1 MGVNPTYGSP
11 PAERRR
17 VAICLMASSVR
28 YCLCRSHAAF
38 RDAGTGSPM
47 IVKLLRITIY
57 ESRWAWRIEDIPDP
71 IWDAI
76 ETAIRR
82 LDRFRYPFVWLY
94 RDKDSVADAVPDFA
108 VTGGE
113 GVFAFECIAGG
124 MAYRYVDPD
133 HSDNEIAVWKS
144 DEGAV
149 FAERFCCYSLE
160 TVLQATR
167 YFCEHGAPDLRLI
180 WQQFQP

>member
-1 MGVNPTYGSP
+1 
-11 PAERRR
+11 
-17 VAICLMASSVR
+17 
-28 YCLCRSHAAF
+28 
-38 RDAGTGSPM
+38 M
-47 IVKLLRITIY
+47 IVQLLRITIY
-57 ESRWAWRIEDIPDP
+57 ESRWAWRREDIPDP
-71 IWDAI
+71 TWDAI

-82 LDRFRYPFVWLY
+82 LERFRYPFVWLY

-133 HSDNEIAVWKS
+133 HGDNDIAVWKS

-149 FAERFCCYSLE
+149 FAERFCCFSLE
-160 TVLQATR
+160 AALQATR
-167 YFCEHGAPDLRLI
+167 YFCEYGAPDLRLI